1 LGITEGLPRR
11 NTIIWEILEI
21 PAVTRNSGV
30 LRSGNSTSGQPYPL
44 LFSSFLNIL
53 MAPSY
58 YHNTPR
64 QLGTKWGILRG
75 NQSRAKE
82 AHGLLPLCSFL
93 LVLLLDLLISPT
105 ACSPRTHFPPPS
117 PRPYLRWKIRGKAS
131 SGLRPATDLEWLC
144 WRAAARS
151 AITWVSIPRFFA
163 ARRGWRGHCGGHCS
177 ARYALRCSA
186 LCVRC
191 F

>member
-1 LGITEGLPRR
+1 VASLICEASFV
-11 NTIIWEILEI
+11 II
-21 PAVTRNSGV
+21 
-30 LRSGNSTSGQPYPL
+30 L
-44 LFSSFLNIL
+44 LFFCSCFLNIL

-64 QLGTKWGILRG
+64 QLCTKWGIIRG

-93 LVLLLDLLISPT
+93 LVPLLDLLISPT
-105 ACSPRTHFPPPS
+105 ACSPRTHF

-131 SGLRPATDLEWLC
+131 SGLRPVTDLERLC

-151 AITWVSIPRFFA
+151 AITRVSTPRFFA
-163 ARRGWRGHCGGHCS
+163 ARRGWRGHCRGHCS
-177 ARYALRCSA
+177 TRYAIRCSV